1 MDIQEFAKMV
11 SSRAVQCRNEEGVKQ
26 FLIIPFLQ
34 HLGYNVFDPDEV
46 RPEHH
51 ADFSEKYKN
60 RVDYAVL
67 TEGEPRI
74 GIEAKNV
81 GAPLTDARG
90 QLRSYFNAAP
100 TIKLGILTDGVRY
113 ECYADTDEPNIMDD
127 APFLSFDLAQIA
139 EAGADDTTAEGISGL
154 SKTHFDP
161 DNLGATARQKLLLSA
176 FVGLLRQW
184 STAPSEELVRS
195 MLGGVDYQ
203 NRMTRKVMEDA
214 TPIAREAFKVFI
226 EREILKRVGIADR
239 DVEVEDTAAAPTP
252 EPIETVPASGI
263 VTTEDELAAFE
274 YARKRLA
281 FLVDSEDLF
290 AAIEGVT
297 WRDMKTTFKVF
308 YKRQNAGSLFNYT
321 SRSSGEMTFT
331 FPALEDSEITT
342 MEISDID
349 DALLAA
355 FRLRVEKMA

>member
-11 SSRAVQCRNEEGVKQ
+11 AARSAQCRNEEGVKQ

-51 ADFSEKYKN
+51 ADFSDKYKN
-60 RVDYAVL
+60 RVDYAVF

-74 GIEAKNV
+74 GIEAKTV

-100 TIKLGILTDGVRY
+100 SIKLGILTDGIRY

-127 APFLSFDLAQIA
+127 APFLSFDLAMIA

-154 SKTHFDP
+154 SKAHFDP

-176 FVGLLRQW
+176 FVRLLRQW
-184 STAPSEELVRS
+184 SASPSEELVRA
-195 MLGGVDYQ
+195 MLGGIDYQ
-203 NRMTRKVMEDA
+203 NRMTRKVMDDA

-239 DVEVEDTAAAPTP
+239 DLETEDRATAPPP
-252 EPIETVPASGI
+252 EPAEPVPASGI
-263 VTTEDELAAFE
+263 VTTEDELAAFD

-281 FLVDSEDLF
+281 FLVDSEGLF
-290 AAIEGVT
+290 SAIEGIE

-308 YKRQNAGSLFNYT
+308 YKKQNAGSLFNYI
-321 SRSSGEMTFT
+321 SRASGEMTFT
-331 FPALEDSEITT
+331 FPGLDDKEITT
-342 MEISDID
+342 TTISDID
-349 DALLAA
+349 EALLAA
-355 FRLRVEKMA
+355 FRLRVEG

>member
-1 MDIQEFAKMV
+1 MDIQEFATMIAAR
-11 SSRAVQCRNEEGVKQ
+11 SAQCRNEEGVKQ

-60 RVDYAVL
+60 RVDYAIF

-74 GIEAKNV
+74 GIEAKTV

-90 QLRSYFNAAP
+90 QLRSYFNALP
-100 TIKLGILTDGVRY
+100 SIKLGILTDGVRY

-127 APFLSFDLAQIA
+127 GPFLSFDLAQIA

-154 SKTHFDP
+154 SKARFDP
-161 DNLGATARQKLLLSA
+161 DNLGATARQKLLLTA
-176 FVGLLRQW
+176 FVRLLRQW
-184 STAPSEELVRS
+184 SASPSEELVRT
-195 MLGGVDYQ
+195 MLGGVEYQ
-203 NRMTRKVMEDA
+203 NRLTKKVMGDA

-239 DVEVEDTAAAPTP
+239 D
-252 EPIETVPASGI
+252 IETEDAPADPAPETAEPVPASGI
-263 VTTEDELAAFE
+263 VTTEDELAAFD

-281 FLVDSEDLF
+281 FLVDSEEMF
-290 AAIEGVT
+290 AAIEDIE

-321 SRSSGEMTFT
+321 SRSSGEMTFL
-331 FPALEDSEITT
+331 FPALEDRWITT
-342 MEISDID
+342 TTISDID
-349 DALLAA
+349 EALLEA
-355 FRLRVEKMA
+355 FRIRVEG